1 MNVNDVTR
9 TIMQCRPDAIL
20 VSSLGTATSSVRL
33 VTSDGPHFY
42 FGAAMGSALA
52 GALGLAEAVPDR
64 PVVAVLGDG
73 EFLMGASARWSVA
86 AYRPSN
92 LTVVV
97 LADGAYS
104 ITGGQPIPAPLHVA
118 AVANALAGTRGVTV
132 SSTTELA
139 ATLRSEPT
147 SPDAPG
153 TPLVIEAT
161 ISERTWPGPS
171 PFIDPAA
178 TVRNLRASLAQ
189 APAQA

>member
-1 MNVNDVTR
+1 MLFR
-9 TIMQCRPDAIL
+9 
-20 VSSLGTATSSVRL
+20 S
-33 VTSDGPHFY
+33 
-42 FGAAMGSALA
+42 
-52 GALGLAEAVPDR
+52 EAVPDR
-64 PVVAVLGDG
+64 QVVAVLGDG
-73 EFLMGASARWSVA
+73 EFLMGASALWSVA

-153 TPLVIEAT
+153 APLVIEAT
-161 ISERTWPGPS
+161 ITERTWPGPS

-189 APAQA
+189 APAPA